1 MKEDTIRGLLKQWC
15 EEYGIDPNTVH
26 WCGYKDLS
34 GTTMGICRH
43 ICKPYQH
50 PCYFCEIYLDT
61 KWKDKSLGWLET
73 SVIWHEY
80 CHAEA
85 YIEDGKSNDHDE
97 VWKAKRNR
105 KLKYVIG
112 DVFAKFLFPIL

>member
-15 EEYGIDPNTVH
+15 DEYGIDPNTVH
-26 WCGYKDLS
+26 WCGYNDLS

-61 KWKDKSLGWLET
+61 KWKDNPLGWLET